1 MLLAVVGSFLCA
13 CATRGARSFGDGQP
27 PQHTPAVR
35 QAALDPALTD
45 GDKYHVVLE
54 NEHVRVLRY
63 HDQPGAKTH
72 QHHHDE
78 FVLYALSSFRRRLIF
93 PDGSVKERDFKPGDV
108 IWMPEQVHIGEN
120 IGTTDTEVLIVEQ
133 KPR

>member
-1 MLLAVVGSFLCA
+1 MLAAVFGAALYGCA
-13 CATRGARSFGDGQP
+13 SPGSFGDGQSAQNP
-27 PQHTPAVR
+27 SALKQPG
-35 QAALDPALTD
+35 ALDPASTD

-72 QHHHDE
+72 PHHHDA
-78 FVLYALSSFRRRLIF
+78 FVLYALSGFRRRLIF
-93 PDGSVKERDFKPGDV
+93 PDGAVKERDFKPGDV
-108 IWMPEQVHIGEN
+108 IWMPEQIHIGEN
-120 IGTTDTEVLIVEQ
+120 IGTTDTEVLIVEH